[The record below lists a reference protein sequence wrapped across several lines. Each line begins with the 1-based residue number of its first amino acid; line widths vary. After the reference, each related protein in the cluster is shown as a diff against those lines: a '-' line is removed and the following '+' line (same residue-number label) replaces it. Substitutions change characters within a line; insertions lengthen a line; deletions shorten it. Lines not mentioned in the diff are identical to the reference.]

1 MNYDEIVKALKE
13 ERRLNEELGKI
24 IEEPSY
30 YDPTHYE
37 DEEGNIKPIPTKK
50 QRNGSD
56 LDSLDAVSYT
66 HLTLPTK
73 A

>member
-1 MNYDEIVKALKE
+1 MNYDEIAKALE
-13 ERRLNEELGKI
+13 EEKKLNDELGKI

-50 QRNGSD
+50 QRNGGD
-56 LDSLDAVSYT
+56 LDSLDGIFD
-66 HLTLPTK
+66 
-73 A
+73 

>member
-37 DEEGNIKPIPTKK
+37 DEVILNQYQPKNREMVVI
-50 QRNGSD
+50 
-56 LDSLDAVSYT
+56 
-66 HLTLPTK
+66 
-73 A
+73 

>member
-1 MNYDEIVKALKE
+1 MNYDEIAKALE
-13 ERRLNEELGKI
+13 EEKKLNDELGKI

-37 DEEGNIKPIPTKK
+37 DEEGNIKPILTKE

-56 LDSLDAVSYT
+56 LDSLDDVFD
-66 HLTLPTK
+66 
-73 A
+73 

>member
-37 DEEGNIKPIPTKK
+37 DEAATMEKVLFNKLSCLNIQT
-50 QRNGSD
+50 S
-56 LDSLDAVSYT
+56 
-66 HLTLPTK
+66 
-73 A
+73 

>member
-1 MNYDEIVKALKE
+1 MNYDEIAKALE
-13 ERRLNEELGKI
+13 EEKKLNDELGKI

-37 DEEGNIKPIPTKK
+37 DEEGNIKPIPTKTPGIIPAK
-50 QRNGSD
+50 KR
-56 LDSLDAVSYT
+56 AA
-66 HLTLPTK
+66 TLSPMTY

>member
-1 MNYDEIVKALKE
+1 MNCEEIVKALKG
-13 ERRLNEELGKI
+13 ERRLNDELGKI

-37 DEEGNIKPIPTKK
+37 DENGNIVAIPTKR

-56 LDSLDAVSYT
+56 LDSLDGA
-66 HLTLPTK
+66 LD
-73 A
+73 

>member
-1 MNYDEIVKALKE
+1 M
-13 ERRLNEELGKI
+13 NEELGKI

-56 LDSLDAVSYT
+56 LDSLDGIFD
-66 HLTLPTK
+66 
-73 A
+73 

>member
-37 DEEGNIKPIPTKK
+37 DENGNIVAIPTKRK
-50 QRNGSD
+50 RNGSD
-56 LDSLDAVSYT
+56 LDSLDGVFD
-66 HLTLPTK
+66 
-73 A
+73 

>member
-30 YDPTHYE
+30 WDPTHYE
-37 DEEGNIKPIPTKK
+37 DEEC
-50 QRNGSD
+50 R
-56 LDSLDAVSYT
+56 
-66 HLTLPTK
+66 
-73 A
+73 

>member
-13 ERRLNEELGKI
+13 ERRLNDELGKI

-37 DEEGNIKPIPTKK
+37 DEEGNIKLIPTKK

-56 LDSLDAVSYT
+56 LDSLDDIFD
-66 HLTLPTK
+66 
-73 A
+73 

>member
-1 MNYDEIVKALKE
+1 MNYEEIVKALKKE
-13 ERRLNEELGKI
+13 QELDKELGKI

-37 DEEGNIKPIPTKK
+37 DENGNIVAIPTKR

-56 LDSLDAVSYT
+56 LDSLDGV
-66 HLTLPTK
+66 LD
-73 A
+73 

>member
-37 DEEGNIKPIPTKK
+37 DEEGNINSQMIDHSKLVPLMVKTI
-50 QRNGSD
+50 QELEARI
-56 LDSLDAVSYT
+56 A
-66 HLTLPTK
+66 TLESK
-73 A
+73 

>member
-13 ERRLNEELGKI
+13 EKKLNEELGKI

-37 DEEGNIKPIPTKK
+37 DEEGNIKQYQPKDREMVVI
-50 QRNGSD
+50 
-56 LDSLDAVSYT
+56 
-66 HLTLPTK
+66 
-73 A
+73 